1 MMNCRL
7 GKETLGDII
16 LIDLREAP
24 IRVAVGALDGLGT
37 LDGCGT
43 AGSHIRHMG
52 RGEGPTYQDD
62 FHNT

>member
-1 MMNCRL
+1 MMNCRS

-24 IRVAVGALDGLGT
+24 IRDGG
-37 LDGCGT
+37 GT